1 MKQLDEMI
9 ASKDQSCL
17 TVRIIKANEK
27 GLDKII
33 QKQST
38 QVLCKYFLTLFDFF

>member
-9 ASKDQSCL
+9 ASKDQRCL

-33 QKQST
+33 QKTEHASVVQIFS
-38 QVLCKYFLTLFDFF
+38 YFV